1 MNHDKI
7 MKRPNWIGKFTALY
21 SNRLSMAVYK
31 YLDGSGKVEYKDT
44 GMMLA
49 IQGSLD
55 QRVCVAFWEY
65 IGH

>member
-1 MNHDKI
+1 
-7 MKRPNWIGKFTALY
+7 
-21 SNRLSMAVYK
+21 MAVYK

-55 QRVCVAFWEY
+55 QRVCVAF
-65 IGH
+65 